1 MLLLRCHHSLLLG
14 HVLTLLRQIEALLWQ
29 VGEVSLW
36 HHGALLLA
44 LHDEVVCS
52 LLSKTMVLVVATRVV
67 GLGLRVLGRRRG
79 MLLIRS
85 LGLDLG
91 IGVLNVVLRR
101 RYLGQVMVHLDV
113 GRHRGRLAHRL
124 RLGVPWELSYLKR

>member
-1 MLLLRCHHSLLLG
+1 
-14 HVLTLLRQIEALLWQ
+14 
-29 VGEVSLW
+29 
-36 HHGALLLA
+36 
-44 LHDEVVCS
+44 
-52 LLSKTMVLVVATRVV
+52 
-67 GLGLRVLGRRRG
+67 

-113 GRHRGRLAHRL
+113 GRHRGRLAHPL